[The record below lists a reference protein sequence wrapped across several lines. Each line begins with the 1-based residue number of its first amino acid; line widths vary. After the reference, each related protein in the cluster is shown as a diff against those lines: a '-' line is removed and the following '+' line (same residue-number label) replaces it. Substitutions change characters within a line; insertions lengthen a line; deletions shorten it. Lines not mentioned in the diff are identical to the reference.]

1 MKNRIREIV
10 RDHAGTGLRLEDI
23 TDATDLYS
31 AGMSSYASVA
41 LMIALENAF
50 GIEFPDSLLNRDV
63 FENVDAIAR
72 AIECTLQLSHE
83 SPTGTR

>member
-1 MKNRIREIV
+1 
-10 RDHAGTGLRLEDI
+10 
-23 TDATDLYS
+23 
-31 AGMSSYASVA
+31 
-41 LMIALENAF
+41 MIALENAF